1 MQDSV
6 ESNWLTSSK
15 DSVESLIR
23 LRIREFAEQRGW
35 TLREVAERAGLN
47 YSTVKN
53 YVQRDAMTMTD
64 YTAIRRLAIAFD
76 VSIEDLVEIL
86 EE

>member
-1 MQDSV
+1 MG
-6 ESNWLTSSK
+6 
-15 DSVESLIR
+15 LIR
-23 LRIREFAEQRGW
+23 LRIREFADQRGW
-35 TLREVAERAGLN
+35 TLKDVAERAGLN

-64 YTAIRRLAIAFD
+64 YTAIRRLAHAFE
-76 VSIEDLVEIL
+76 VTIEELVEVL